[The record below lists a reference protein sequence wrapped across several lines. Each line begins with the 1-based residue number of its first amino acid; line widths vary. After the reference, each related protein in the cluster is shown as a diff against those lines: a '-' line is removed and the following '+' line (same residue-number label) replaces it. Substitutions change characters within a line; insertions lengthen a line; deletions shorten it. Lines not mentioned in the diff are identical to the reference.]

1 MQMNSHGELGM
12 KGRVLLCHLW
22 CVSFVVVGVTL
33 FVVSEESDYFPGVSR
48 IIAADIEQ
56 MEPEFPVAS
65 DPQPL
70 TESMEEELRGCFEFF
85 WNEWVRDET
94 LPTHGLTSGDYI
106 GIHRYVPLAIESQ
119 GFYFPI
125 IILGIE
131 RGWIDREV
139 GRQRVLASLDSL
151 LQLQHFH
158 GFYYHFIDIKT
169 GGPGWRSKNVE
180 VSNMSTATMIA
191 GAIVAAEYF
200 GGAVRDRVEKLYR
213 RIDWNWFLDSKRQ
226 HFYLACHPEQV
237 PEGKRVNERGMFGHW
252 AAYSE
257 HLIMY
262 VLAAGTPEEKHAIDA
277 RAYTAMQTPMGAYK
291 GKSFVYCRTGSAFV
305 YQWSHCFLD
314 FRNMVDEKH
323 HDWFENSRQASLAAQ
338 RFAIDSSETVQG
350 LGENSWGMSACMS
363 PTDGYSGHYG
373 SMPADPDFLVM
384 DGTIAPYGALG
395 FLVFTPKQSLAAFE
409 YMRTIPELT
418 GKYGLYDAYSFQT
431 KAKNGRPWVAKSYLA
446 IDKGIVALMFENYAT
461 QLIWKHLHSS
471 RHVQRGLSRLGFQ
484 YSPQLERFTKV
495 K

>member
-1 MQMNSHGELGM
+1 M
-12 KGRVLLCHLW
+12 KERVGGRPLW
-22 CVSFVVVGVTL
+22 YASLFVVGVSL
-33 FVVSEESDYFPGVSR
+33 SVVSSTNDFSLR
-48 IIAADIEQ
+48 IGSVVAADSEQ
-56 MEPEFPVAS
+56 SEDLFPVAA
-65 DPQPL
+65 DAHPL
-70 TESMEEELRGCFEFF
+70 TVGMEEELRGCFEFF
-85 WNEWVRDET
+85 WNEWVRDES
-94 LPTHGLTSGDYI
+94 LPTYGLNAGDYI
-106 GIHRYVPLAIESQ
+106 GIHRHVPLAIESQ

-139 GRQRVLASLDSL
+139 GRQRVLAALDSL
-151 LQLQHFH
+151 LQLRHFH

-169 GGPGWRSKNVE
+169 GGPGWHSKNVE
-180 VSNMSTATMIA
+180 VSNVSTATMIA

-200 GGAVRDRVEKLYR
+200 GGDVRDRVEQLYK
-213 RIDWNWFLDSKRQ
+213 RIDWNWFLDTKQQ
-226 HFYLACHPEQV
+226 HFYMACHPEQV
-237 PEGKRVNERGMFGHW
+237 PEGKRVDERGMFGHW

-262 VLAAGTPEEKHAIDA
+262 VLAAGSPEEKHAIDSRPYA
-277 RAYTAMQTPMGAYK
+277 AMQTPVGSYK
-291 GKSFVYCRTGSAFV
+291 GKPFIYCRTGSAFV

-314 FRNMVDEKH
+314 FRNMVDEKKR
-323 HDWFENSRQASLAAQ
+323 DWFENSRQASLAAQ
-338 RFAIDSSETVQG
+338 RFAMDSSETIKG

-373 SMPADPDFLVM
+373 SMPADRDFLRM
-384 DGTIAPYGALG
+384 DGTIAPYGPLG

-431 KAKNGRPWVAKSYLA
+431 KAENGRPWVARSYLA

-461 QLIWKHLHSS
+461 QLIWKYLHQNS
-471 RHVQRGLSRLGFQ
+471 HVERGLSRLGFQ
-484 YSPQLERFTKV
+484 YSPRATRSTAK